1 MSISLYS
8 DDNPKT
14 TIKGFGYKNKEKA
27 EETIKLVEKTNRGI
41 NYKFQ
46 VINTMYYRAKHH
58 KNKTKG
64 MEEAMK
70 VFKKWLDNYKK
81 MKKNEEDKFPFLK
94 LRLIR
99 SYEKLADF
107 YNISLKARGLEKPTT
122 SDEGFL
128 VVYRRLKG
136 NINKLKSCPVKKN
149 KPDGDN
155 WYNKR
160 NSQVK
165 AKFSQ
170 AKKMKL
176 PFFHEKGELKGL
188 PTKIHINMI
197 MWAYS
202 PYPDLLEKNKKL
214 LKNIKK

>member
-1 MSISLYS
+1 
-8 DDNPKT
+8 
-14 TIKGFGYKNKEKA
+14 
-27 EETIKLVEKTNRGI
+27 
-41 NYKFQ
+41 
-46 VINTMYYRAKHH
+46 
-58 KNKTKG
+58 
-64 MEEAMK
+64 MK

-136 NINKLKSCPVKKN
+136 NINKLKTCPVKKN

-165 AKFSQ
+165 AKFSHLISKGWQ
-170 AKKMKL
+170 FSEDLIYIQKTFQFNNFVEAFSWMGRIAFIAEKL
-176 PFFHEKGELKGL
+176 NHHPNWSNVYNKVDISLSTHDSGGLTEL
-188 PTKIHINMI
+188 
-197 MWAYS
+197 
-202 PYPDLLEKNKKL
+202 DLEFANLIEMDS
-214 LKNIKK
+214 